1 MKNCLAFCTHT
12 LPAFILELGIW
23 NIIDVFR
30 QFKITT
36 DVLTLDQHLL
46 ETEDVNQMKFAAT
59 INDQGLWTNRCT
71 ENIVLH
77 LTNMIAKPGTVEEV
91 TRINSALKVLCMK
104 KFGNTSK
111 FYGLMSE
118 GINRR
123 MIFQKMCQLAGPL
136 EDEIATNTEFLIMLV
151 NRKLVDLDHLHQLS
165 SFTDR
170 STKIAHYIIHNIN
183 HSHRLKIFLYIV
195 QNWCVDRN
203 LIELTEEIAFD
214 VEIVQSP
221 HIERKITDDMK
232 QRICDIY

>member
-36 DVLTLDQHLL
+36 DVLTLDKHLL

-59 INDQGLWTNRCT
+59 INDQGLWTNRTT
-71 ENIVLH
+71 ENIILH
-77 LTNMIAKPGTVEEV
+77 LTNMIAQPGTVEEV
-91 TRINSALKVLCMK
+91 TKINSALKVLCIK

-123 MIFQKMCQLAGPL
+123 MLFQKMCQLAGPL

-170 STKIAHYIIHNIN
+170 STKIAHYIIQNIN
-183 HSHRLKIFLYIV
+183 HYHRLKTFLYIV
-195 QNWCVDRN
+195 QNWCVDKN
-203 LIELTEEIAFD
+203 LIELMEEIAFD
-214 VEIVQSP
+214 VELVQSP
-221 HIERKITDDMK
+221 HIEKKITEDMRN
-232 QRICDIY
+232 RICDIY